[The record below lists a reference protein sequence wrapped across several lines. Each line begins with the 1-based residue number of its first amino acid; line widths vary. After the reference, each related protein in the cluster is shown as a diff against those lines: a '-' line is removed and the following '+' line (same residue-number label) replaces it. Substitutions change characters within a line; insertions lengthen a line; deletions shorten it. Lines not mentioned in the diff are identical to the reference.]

1 MEKYYESQNVLFGN
15 VRRKLICI
23 VVALFFVHPIVFSQ
37 TMYSLMPGYWFEIKK
52 KSRKNT
58 VPLQIHLKEDSTAEY
73 VNRYPEKSYNLK
85 WTVTPDSMLQFNN
98 GERYKIVSVSNE
110 IIRLRRKVASQGKA
124 IVLKRVIKV
133 AGTP

>member
-37 TMYSLMPGYWFEIKK
+37 TMYSLMPGYWFEIMK

-133 AGTP
+133 AGTQ